1 MRNFVN
7 NITNSMSIQFN
18 TLTQVLAERLDN
30 LLVSSTRGFGYPHAP
45 QAWISNV
52 IRFRARSYTIK
63 EGLVRT

>member
-7 NITNSMSIQFN
+7 TIINSMSIQFN
-18 TLTQVLAERLDN
+18 TLAQGVAEGLDN
-30 LLVSSTRGFGYPHAP
+30 LLVSSTRDFGYPHAP

-63 EGLVRT
+63 DSLVRT